1 MASDIYADHKYGG
14 GENGE
19 IKEAC
24 DGLLALQDANVTISL
39 RGKERRNAGVAGGQI
54 WRWKS
59 HNERVTEP
67 TYMKGIEVGYNI
79 SVCTIIVPAKCHGVS
94 DQAVKKRRAQ
104 NRAAQKAFRARQKRT
119 YHDLEA
125 RNDELANSMKE
136 ALQEISRLRSLVDSM
151 SLEMKTYK
159 ERKSTGEANTK
170 QSVCSAKC
178 SLPASTPQE
187 TESAPQPV
195 FGMGE
200 DLKSAEYAWNAR
212 HPQTHTN
219 SRLFRSTGTAT
230 SDQYSSKFSS
240 ASNEAVA
247 TVLAAKH
254 MCNTPSDSNPQ
265 SIPNPG
271 NVHVSRQAP
280 NPESVPWLA
289 MDATLDDVQAT
300 SSKDLRSLSCS
311 SLHEMGLVCG
321 ISMNCLSCSALQQG
335 YDSYSRVSSN
345 FASTSTL
352 DHDMLETPLTSPGSN
367 VDVLPLCTYSPRQHP
382 RSTDANGSSA
392 RSSASFEEASAVSSD
407 HTLPSSFGLGEMDWF
422 ETPY

>member
-1 MASDIYADHKYGG
+1 MQRDEFSD
-14 GENGE
+14 N
-19 IKEAC
+19 
-24 DGLLALQDANVTISL
+24 T
-39 RGKERRNAGVAGGQI
+39 
-54 WRWKS
+54 
-59 HNERVTEP
+59 P
-67 TYMKGIEVGYNI
+67 
-79 SVCTIIVPAKCHGVS
+79 
-94 DQAVKKRRAQ
+94 KKRRAQ
-104 NRAAQKAFRARQKRT
+104 NRAAQKAFRERQKRT
-119 YHDLEA
+119 YRDLEV
-125 RNDELANSMKE
+125 RNEELNMSLGE
-136 ALQEISRLRSLVDSM
+136 ALREINRLRTLVNSM
-151 SLEMKTYK
+151 SLERKTHGDRTPPLRGTPAPSVSSAK
-159 ERKSTGEANTK
+159 CAPQAQSACEPATSSQRPIDKCKNGRCSEHMLNASHVHIHTNACLFKSTGTTTRD
-170 QSVCSAKC
+170 Q
-178 SLPASTPQE
+178 
-187 TESAPQPV
+187 
-195 FGMGE
+195 
-200 DLKSAEYAWNAR
+200 
-212 HPQTHTN
+212 HTVE
-219 SRLFRSTGTAT
+219 
-230 SDQYSSKFSS
+230 FSS

-335 YDSYSRVSSN
+335 YDSYARVSSN